1 MCAKISFFRIPE
13 HRVYNYSPRYYDPRK
28 ERLEEL
34 YAKYGKTPE
43 GMERAE
49 SQLRAEERAAGK
61 SDHYIPGSLVH
72 NAYRN
77 QDFAR
82 REAPKK
88 SPLRFLIGFCT
99 LVAAML
105 AAYFIAEGLVKI
117 LQ

>member
-28 ERLEEL
+28 ER
-34 YAKYGKTPE
+34 
-43 GMERAE
+43 
-49 SQLRAEERAAGK
+49 AEERASGK
-61 SDHYIPGSLVH
+61 ADHYIPGSLIH
-72 NAYRN
+72 KAYRN
-77 QDFAR
+77 QDFDR